1 MNNRMKKI
9 IFLLF
14 FVAGLSANP
23 VIDKDI
29 CINEFLILND
39 STWVLE
45 VQFFTMFEGYLD
57 TSEYHS
63 MTIGSSYGEC
73 LVKPEL
79 LRDSLKYLLLT
90 PDSLISPLKINASGD
105 SICLRTYDAHG
116 NRTYKSILRFGS
128 DPYSMVLPPKP
139 GQSIRLVHEKF
150 HDVFCLD
157 NSPTLG
163 FENDTTDIWAQVR
176 GRIWDKD
183 GNPVSNTEFYIYDH
197 YFTSDSQGFFQVR
210 LFARNYRLN
219 DILVRSG
226 GCCFRAFPI
235 DTLFFRLTPDTVVT
249 TDIHLITYTGLEKSP
264 VKVPESIVLYNYPN
278 PFNPGTNFIVELP
291 TSKNFTNAEIR
302 IYNIRGRLLRTLPLQ
317 STKEAVYWNGKDALG
332 RTQPSGKYFY
342 RLILDGKAV
351 RTGSTILL
359 K

>member
-1 MNNRMKKI
+1 MHDTIKKI

-23 VIDKDI
+23 VIDRDI
-29 CINEFLILND
+29 CINEFTILND

-45 VQFFTMFEGYLD
+45 VQFFTIEGYLD

-105 SICLRTYDAHG
+105 SICLRSYDAHG
-116 NRTYKSILRFGS
+116 KRIYESILRFGNGVHFRV
-128 DPYSMVLPPKP
+128 PKPKP
-139 GQSIRLVHEKF
+139 GQSIRLVHEMF
-150 HDVFCLD
+150 RDVYCLD

-176 GRIWDKD
+176 GRVWDKN
-183 GNPVSNTEFYIYDH
+183 GNPVSNTEFYSYDH
-197 YFTSDSQGFFQVR
+197 YFTSDDQGFFQVR
-210 LFARNYRLN
+210 LFAYNYILN
-219 DILVRSG
+219 HVLVRSG
-226 GCCFRAFPI
+226 GCCFRAFLI
-235 DTLFFRLTPDTVVT
+235 DTLFFRLTPDTIVT
-249 TDIHLITYTGLEKSP
+249 TDIHLTTYTGLENFTEN
-264 VKVPESIVLYNYPN
+264 VPKTIVLYNYPN

-291 TSKNFTNAEIR
+291 ASKNFTNAKIQ
-302 IYNIRGRLLRTLPLQ
+302 IYNIQGRLLRTLLLQ
-317 STKEAVYWNGKDALG
+317 SLKETVYWDGKDALG
-332 RTQPSGKYFY
+332 QTQPSGKYFY